1 MPISFL
7 KNGNKNNIS
16 MVNRPNIIT
25 TMGQGT
31 FRMFVCISFQKKIGI
46 TFKKTKASKSWVSD
60 LSVGVSFVSEL
71 ATVLSEYWKD
81 LEEMFLWN
89 NIVM

>member
-31 FRMFVCISFQKKIGI
+31 FRMFVCISFQKN
-46 TFKKTKASKSWVSD
+46 
-60 LSVGVSFVSEL
+60 GVSFILDQNEL
-71 ATVLSEYWKD
+71 
-81 LEEMFLWN
+81 
-89 NIVM
+89 